1 MYLDKNIILFIL
13 MFYFN
18 ALQAQNTASIKISDE
33 LSLKDNMAKLVHK
46 DFYIDT
52 TKSIKIF
59 FTLKIDSLGEVHS
72 AHIRKSQNLNN
83 NEHFYICYEIEQ
95 NFNLLF
101 LYNKYKN
108 TYEIKNKKYI
118 LISYPYFNEEKENP

>member
-13 MFYFN
+13 MLY
-18 ALQAQNTASIKISDE
+18 LKTLSAQDTTSIIMNDE
-33 LSLKDNMAKLVHK
+33 LSLKDRMAKLVHK

-59 FTLKIDSLGEVHS
+59 FTFKIDSLGEVHS
-72 AHIRKSQNLNN
+72 AHIRKFENLNA
-83 NEHFYICYEIEQ
+83 NEHFHICYEIEK

-101 LYNKYKN
+101 LYNRYKN
-108 TYEIKNKKYI
+108 TYENKYKKYI
-118 LISYPYFNEEKENP
+118 LISYPYSND